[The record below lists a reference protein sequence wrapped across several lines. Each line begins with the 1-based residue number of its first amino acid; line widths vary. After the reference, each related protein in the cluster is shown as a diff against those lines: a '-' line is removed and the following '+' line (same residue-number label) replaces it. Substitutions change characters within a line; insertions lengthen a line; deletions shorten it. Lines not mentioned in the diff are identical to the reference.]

1 MRLPELAKFFTL
13 PDLHKALPEW
23 VRQLQAA
30 DRQNLKRGL
39 DIEMAGGRLILTGDD
54 GVRYAVSVA
63 SGILTLTAL

>member
-23 VRQLQAA
+23 ARQLQAA

-39 DIEMAGGRLILTGDD
+39 DIEMANGRLILTGDD
-54 GVRYAVSVA
+54 GVRYAVRIVA
-63 SGILTLTAL
+63 GVLTATAL